1 MIIAGWISLLFLVA
15 VVFVVRVIVRI
26 RGRRDGGQRRV
37 LRGLAHLGLGA
48 QVGLVDVGLLVALA
62 PLVVLSGLHQ
72 AL

>member
-26 RGRRDGGQRRV
+26 RRRRDCGQRRV

-48 QVGLVDVGLLVALA
+48 QVSLVDVGLLVALA
-62 PLVVLSGLHQ
+62 PLVVLGSLHQ
-72 AL
+72 TL